1 MLVQPTGRPIIASTN
16 SGLSR
21 SRESPFATVSLSGRA
36 FRAIVSGDAPEFRQS
51 RADGVGRSLV
61 VTSVR
66 VGDGFVGLEPDR
78 RLSIA
83 VGVGR
88 SRTSSRSRFGAPP
101 EVVLRGLG
109 FVAGAFTSE
118 HVGVGS
124 SAVRSDGLP
133 RAYIFTLFASLAVG
147 VGRHAPKS
155 VGLPR
160 MKAEL
165 CRAASLAVGVG
176 RSPCRAAVWSVGV
189 PALGRDAFAPFCWLP
204 AYGDAVG
211 VGSKQEDPVAE
222 VRGADGARWNTVPLR
237 SPPARGQRGEDGV
250 QSARGKESWNV
261 FEEEEASAHLASD
274 PPDVGPEPAF
284 VVGAAA
290 GAGHGVGLA
299 GEACRDEIHASSPAS
314 GGEGREVAPDRS
326 AIQGRFFHP
335 GHEDG
340 RSETLPLDSAHKLV
354 VGARELDAELEPA
367 DAGAECQG
375 A

>member
-36 FRAIVSGDAPEFRQS
+36 FLAIVSGDAPEFRQS
-51 RADGVGRSLV
+51 RADGVGKSLV

-83 VGVGR
+83 VGVG
-88 SRTSSRSRFGAPP
+88 SIA
-101 EVVLRGLG
+101 
-109 FVAGAFTSE
+109 
-118 HVGVGS
+118 
-124 SAVRSDGLP
+124 AVRLGPPP
-133 RAYIFTLFASLAVG
+133 RCPAS
-147 VGRHAPKS
+147 
-155 VGLPR
+155 
-160 MKAEL
+160 EL
-165 CRAASLAVGVG
+165 RRASLAVGVG

-189 PALGRDAFAPFCWLP
+189 PALGRSAFWPFCWLP

-211 VGSKQEDPVAE
+211 VGSKQEDPVAD
-222 VRGADGARWNTVPLR
+222 VRGADGARRNTVPLR

-250 QSARGKESWNV
+250 QSARGNESWNV
-261 FEEEEASAHLASD
+261 LEEEEASAHLASN
-274 PPDVGPEPAF
+274 PPDVGPEPAL

-290 GAGHGVGLA
+290 GAGQGVGLA
-299 GEACRDEIHASSPAS
+299 GEARRDEIHASSPAS
-314 GGEGREVAPDRS
+314 GREGREVAPDRS

-340 RSETLPLDSAHKLV
+340 CSETLPLDSAHKLV

>member
-36 FRAIVSGDAPEFRQS
+36 FLAIVSGDAPEFRQS

-88 SRTSSRSRFGAPP
+88 SRTSSRSRFG
-101 EVVLRGLG
+101 
-109 FVAGAFTSE
+109 
-118 HVGVGS
+118 
-124 SAVRSDGLP
+124 
-133 RAYIFTLFASLAVG
+133 G

-160 MKAEL
+160 MKVEL
-165 CRAASLAVGVG
+165 CRAASLAVGVGSIAAVRLGPPPRCPASELRRASLAVGVG

-189 PALGRDAFAPFCWLP
+189 PALGRFAFWPFCWLP

-211 VGSKQEDPVAE
+211 VGSQQEDPIAE
-222 VRGADGARWNTVPLR
+222 VRGADGARRDTVPLR

-261 FEEEEASAHLASD
+261 LEEEEASAHLASD
-274 PPDVGPEPAF
+274 PPDVGPKPTL

-299 GEACRDEIHASSPAS
+299 GETRRDEIHASSPAS

-354 VGARELDAELEPA
+354 VRARELDAELEPA